1 MFTGI
6 IEQRGEVRAAVPS
19 PAGMRIEIAFEGAD
33 MLEIGGSIAVNGTCL
48 TVIDTGN
55 GGFAADVIPETLRR
69 TNLGNLT
76 AGDPVNIERP
86 MAASGRFDGH
96 MVQGHVDG
104 IGVVEEMRSDPN
116 GAVMRIS
123 VPDDLAH
130 QIVMKGSVA
139 VDGVSLTVSDVAKG
153 EFSVSLIPHTL
164 EITTLG
170 LRRAGDAVNL
180 ETDMIAKYV
189 ARALEAVQ

>member
-1 MFTGI
+1 
-6 IEQRGEVRAAVPS
+6 
-19 PAGMRIEIAFEGAD
+19 
-33 MLEIGGSIAVNGTCL
+33 
-48 TVIDTGN
+48 
-55 GGFAADVIPETLRR
+55 
-69 TNLGNLT
+69 
-76 AGDPVNIERP
+76 
-86 MAASGRFDGH
+86 
-96 MVQGHVDG
+96 
-104 IGVVEEMRSDPN
+104 MRSDPS